1 MFGMAENIDGSVDNV
16 TATISGKWKSD
27 LFCLTL
33 ISYMTRKKEIKT
45 CSTNLGVLKRVDLQ
59 IKAFQ
64 RKLILQS
71 SCSASKKLSASL
83 PSICNLTNA

>member
-1 MFGMAENIDGSVDNV
+1 MAENIHDGVDNI
-16 TATISGKWKSD
+16 TATISGKWRSD
-27 LFCLTL
+27 LFFLTL

-45 CSTNLGVLKRVDLQ
+45 CSTNLGVLKKVDLQ

-71 SCSASKKLSASL
+71 SCSASKKLL
-83 PSICNLTNA
+83 G

>member
-1 MFGMAENIDGSVDNV
+1 MFGMAENIDDSVDNM

-45 CSTNLGVLKRVDLQ
+45 CCTNLGVLKKIDLQ

-64 RKLILQS
+64 KKLILQS
-71 SCSASKKLSASL
+71 NCSASKKL
-83 PSICNLTNA
+83 PE